1 MGRAAD
7 GSVCETLNQQ
17 PHLAVALTLHHGLKK
32 ERRVAKH
39 SDRHALKNVPL
50 TRIARSAILVSIL
63 PAGLMQTRPPP
74 GKAGSG
80 PPTQLR
86 CARKPASRLTWGQR
100 DAG

>member
-1 MGRAAD
+1 MYTTPPDEHFVIG
-7 GSVCETLNQQ
+7 
-17 PHLAVALTLHHGLKK
+17 PHPSELRVLLCSACSGHGYKFAPVVGEVVA
-32 ERRVAKH
+32 E
-39 SDRHALKNVPL
+39 L
-50 TRIARSAILVSIL
+50 TRIARSALLVSIV

-86 CARKPASRLTWGQR
+86 CARKPASRLTCGQR

>member
-1 MGRAAD
+1 MRSFVLQCIA
-7 GSVCETLNQQ
+7 
-17 PHLAVALTLHHGLKK
+17 LAIVALDLVFTIVGSGFAVLWTL
-32 ERRVAKH
+32 
-39 SDRHALKNVPL
+39 L

-63 PAGLMQTRPPP
+63 PAGLMPTRPPP

-86 CARKPASRLTWGQR
+86 CARKPASRLTCGQR

>member
-1 MGRAAD
+1 MRSFVLQCIA
-7 GSVCETLNQQ
+7 
-17 PHLAVALTLHHGLKK
+17 LAIVALDLVFTIVGSGFAVLWTL
-32 ERRVAKH
+32 
-39 SDRHALKNVPL
+39 P
-50 TRIARSAILVSIL
+50 TRIARSAILVGIL

-86 CARKPASRLTWGQR
+86 CARKPASRLTCGQR